1 METPGPHIR
10 ATGEDITPKEQGFKE
25 GHMIGLL
32 TMLGATVFL
41 ALGWVGF
48 IPAVLVFLLG
58 VILLD

>member
-1 METPGPHIR
+1 
-10 ATGEDITPKEQGFKE
+10 
-25 GHMIGLL
+25 MIGLL
-32 TMLGATVFL
+32 TMLGATGFL